1 LTIPILLETSAL
13 ISLSTPELEKYVS
26 ECPEITISPYT
37 FWELLYH
44 LDEDWSKKKGQICK
58 CSRVKILDDPRAVN
72 EIDLQYRVE
81 RLNNRVP
88 DSRLIPKIIECLEKA
103 NSIDAFYNISFFD
116 EIGKMRLIKGCSK
129 RVQEALDEKE
139 DKYLA
144 FVKKI
149 LDYFDQGGHNLDS
162 DHDCHNA
169 IMSLVEGAVITSQQ
183 NSIQM
188 QMQDMRNQVI
198 EKYYLYFAYIFE
210 RTKKLLKNGCLQP
223 ERNDYEDGLICLHL
237 HLNKPLIFVTKDKG
251 LSDALINSLNRIKKL
266 EFNLALY
273 PIVIYIQNKLNL
285 TEIKNTESSR
295 RD

>member
-1 LTIPILLETSAL
+1 MTIPILLETSAL

-26 ECPEITISPYT
+26 ECPEIMISPYT

-44 LDEDWSKKKGQICK
+44 LDEDWSKYKGQICK

-116 EIGKMRLIKGCSK
+116 DIGKMRLIKGCSK
-129 RVQEALDEKE
+129 RVQEALDEKA

-149 LDYFDQGGHNLDS
+149 LDYFEQGGHNLDS

-183 NSIQM
+183 NSI

-223 ERNDYEDGLICLHL
+223 EKNDYEDGLICLHL

-251 LSDALINSLNRIKKL
+251 LSDALINSLKRLQKIGWVSTQHPRIVYK
-266 EFNLALY
+266 
-273 PIVIYIQNKLNL
+273 QNKINL
-285 TEIKNTESSR
+285 CEIKDS
-295 RD
+295 